1 MDNQAININGN
12 LKNNLSLTD
21 RRELL
26 VTGVKNIESF
36 DSEEFLIE
44 TNLGFLHIKG
54 TGLTLD
60 KMDNENNELIIK
72 GQINSLSYG
81 KEFCYAS
88 NNYFAKKFNVGT
100 RTISKSIS
108 NLQKNK

>member
-1 MDNQAININGN
+1 MDNSAININSN
-12 LKNNLSLTD
+12 LKHELNLSS
-21 RRELL
+21 RKELN

-72 GQINSLSYG
+72 GQINSMSYVSATSKG
-81 KEFCYAS
+81 KQTKGNF
-88 NNYFAKKFNVGT
+88 FKKLL
-100 RTISKSIS
+100 K
-108 NLQKNK
+108 

>member
-1 MDNQAININGN
+1 MDNQAISINNN
-12 LKNNLSLTD
+12 LKHNITLTD
-21 RRELL
+21 RKELL

-72 GQINSLSYG
+72 GQINSLSYVNANGKG
-81 KEFCYAS
+81 KE
-88 NNYFAKKFNVGT
+88 AKGNFFK
-100 RTISKSIS
+100 K
-108 NLQKNK
+108 LLK

>member
-12 LKNNLSLTD
+12 LKHNIALTD
-21 RRELL
+21 RKELL
-26 VTGVKNIESF
+26 VSGVKNIESF

-54 TGLTLD
+54 NGLTLD

-72 GQINSLSYG
+72 GQINALSYINPNGKG
-81 KEFCYAS
+81 KE
-88 NNYFAKKFNVGT
+88 AKGNFLK
-100 RTISKSIS
+100 K
-108 NLQKNK
+108 LLK